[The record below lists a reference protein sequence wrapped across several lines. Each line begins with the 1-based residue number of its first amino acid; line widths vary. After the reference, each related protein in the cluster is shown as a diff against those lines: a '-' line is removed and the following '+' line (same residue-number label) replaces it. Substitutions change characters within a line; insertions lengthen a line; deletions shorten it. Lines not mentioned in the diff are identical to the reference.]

1 MLQLKTEL
9 MLILSSASSSLEF
22 WSVNDNSIYRNYEL
36 KVIKNKN
43 FLGEIFDNLL
53 KQITGIKFIQ
63 YHWIML
69 ILIVEFISA
78 D

>member
-9 MLILSSASSSLEF
+9 MLILSSASSGLEF
-22 WSVNDNSIYRNYEL
+22 WSVNDTSIYRNYEL

-69 ILIVEFISA
+69 TLIVEFISA